1 MNTYMNDKI
10 VETVKAKMKND
21 GITQEA
27 LANRLGMARTNL
39 VRLVNGHVGSVPKRW
54 QDVLNEL
61 GLELVAVPK
70 GTDLSKLESEG

>member
-1 MNTYMNDKI
+1 MNDKI
-10 VETVKAKMKND
+10 VETVKAKMKSD

>member
-1 MNTYMNDKI
+1 MNDKI
-10 VETVKAKMKND
+10 VETVKAKMKHD

-54 QDVLNEL
+54 QDVLDEL

-70 GTDLSKLESEG
+70 GTDLSKVTEEKGR